1 MPSRSVRFKEIGP
14 SSLDV
19 EVTAWFEA
27 TWAEFTLIRQEVLLQ
42 LLEAIEAAGVS
53 LAYPTQTVRVE
64 SSRPSAPAVGPRG
77 RALRSSHYRS
87 ASERQWRFDGSLNGS
102 FARTLARLANDPS

>member
-42 LLEAIEAAGVS
+42 PLEAIEAAG
-53 LAYPTQTVRVE
+53 
-64 SSRPSAPAVGPRG
+64 
-77 RALRSSHYRS
+77 
-87 ASERQWRFDGSLNGS
+87 
-102 FARTLARLANDPS
+102 